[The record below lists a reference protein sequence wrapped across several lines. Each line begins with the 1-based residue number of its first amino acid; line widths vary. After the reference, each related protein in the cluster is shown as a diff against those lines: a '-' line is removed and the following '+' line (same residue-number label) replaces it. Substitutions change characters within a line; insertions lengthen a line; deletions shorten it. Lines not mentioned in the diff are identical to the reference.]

1 MFARACYLRK
11 VIDHFVMDDDDRK
24 PKQRLAKYKLS
35 EREWEM
41 CELLVTIL
49 LPFKKA
55 SSILQSASRPAIDE
69 VFWTYEMLFNKID
82 MLKATFS
89 LKKYRD
95 KDWVYILHTAVDA
108 MAAKLRKYY
117 TKINKPFVY
126 PNSVILEPRGKL
138 VLFKQEMF
146 DAHYTETY
154 SDACREHY
162 ITHYELVAQQP
173 APVNSPTLKRKLADI
188 EEEQND
194 YRAALNKVA
203 ASRVTHNEY
212 DRYLT
217 TESPTGTTL
226 ESWKQL
232 QPALPRLALMA
243 RDTFAVPAT
252 GAGVERQFSKS
263 GRIDTW
269 ARNRMNPGTVC
280 ESMKFNDYLRRSGTP
295 LVPGK
300 RRRLW
305 SELVHPAAKD
315 ADENDE
321 NENSDTDENKI
332 EILEWEK
339 EWWQKVDAKLSS

>member
-1 MFARACYLRK
+1 
-11 VIDHFVMDDDDRK
+11 
-24 PKQRLAKYKLS
+24 
-35 EREWEM
+35 M

-49 LPFKKA
+49 LSFKKA
-55 SSILQSASRPAIDE
+55 STTLQSASRPAIDE

-89 LKKYRD
+89 LEKYRD
-95 KDWVYILHTAVDA
+95 KVWVHTLHIAVDE

-117 TKINKPFVY
+117 TETDKPFVY

-138 VLFKQEMF
+138 VLFKQETF
-146 DAHYTETY
+146 DAHYAETY

-162 ITHYELVAQQP
+162 IMHYELITQQP
-173 APVNSPTLKRKLADI
+173 VPVNSPSLKRKLADI

-269 ARNRMNPGTVC
+269 ARNRMNPSTVC

-295 LVPGK
+295 LIPGK
-300 RRRLW
+300 RRRLL
-305 SELVHPAAKD
+305 SELAHPAARD
-315 ADENDE
+315 EDENDE
-321 NENSDTDENKI
+321 NQDENSDTDENKI

-339 EWWQKVDAKLSS
+339 EWWQKVDAKLNS